1 VCRNSV
7 HKVADLARP
16 QCLIKS
22 EIYYNSV
29 EQIYVLRKQNPS
41 PTSDDGRAGH
51 VAGIFAE

>member
-41 PTSDDGRAGH
+41 PASDDGRAGH